1 MFKVN
6 NFLSFILATALV
18 VSMSSCGGDTDAAK
32 APGVIGVE
40 TSIPETASG
49 VMLINTKQLLEK
61 ADYESLKQTEFFK
74 EWLKQA
80 QNEAPEVVPFLE
92 DPTAAGI
99 SLASNMGLYFS
110 FTEDYATSKE
120 VDVAFI
126 FPIADKEKLQGGLDN
141 MLEKQPEVKP
151 EERDGY
157 TILKMDGKSN
167 FVYNDKIIAFVTF
180 NDDAKIKS
188 ILSPADEGIKG
199 NASFAS
205 HLKEGKD
212 FMFWMNADP
221 LVEVALANPMT
232 AMAIKGGLAGAQI
245 PEEGLKG
252 NSMSFYY
259 DFKDGEIDGG
269 AAFDFSGPLK
279 KELGDLFPAKLAVD
293 YSKYIPKENLAAAAA
308 FGINPEGVLAFVAK
322 RGYDKQ
328 ADEMLAI
335 AGLDL
340 AKIKDGISGDLA
352 TGVYPPAAE
361 GAEPTVVFALGLKD
375 KAFMEGLM
383 KQFGPIAGATK
394 DGEKYVMTG
403 GQSMMGDEPMKIYAS
418 IQGDVIIVSNSN
430 DQLDKAIAGG
440 QNEAVAELQEGWM
453 GMYFDY
459 ALLEQHQEHLS
470 NYIPADPGSLAMT
483 KMMSEYNEIS
493 TATILLKGDRMDGK
507 VGLKTTNINSLKRLI
522 QVADELFKDREKI
535 QAEMDKHMGDD
546 EFGGFDEKFED
557 ENT

>member
-6 NFLSFILATALV
+6 NFLSFILTTAVV
-18 VSMSSCGGDTDAAK
+18 VSMSSCGGGIDATK
-32 APGVIGVE
+32 KLSTGGIE

-61 ADYESLKQTEFFK
+61 ADYESLKQTDFFK
-74 EWLKQA
+74 EWLKEA
-80 QNEAPEVVPFLE
+80 QKEAPEVIPFLE

-99 SLASNMGLYFS
+99 SLASNMGLYFY
-110 FTEDYATSKE
+110 FTADYATSKK

-126 FPIADKEKLQGGLDN
+126 FPIADKDKLKVGLDN
-141 MLEKQPEVKP
+141 ILEKNPEAKA
-151 EERDGY
+151 EEKDGY
-157 TILKMDGKSN
+157 TILKMDDEAN
-167 FVYNDKIIAFVTF
+167 FIYNDKIIAFVTF
-180 NDDAKIKS
+180 NDEAKIKS
-188 ILSPADEGIKG
+188 ILSPSSEGIEG
-199 NASFAS
+199 NTSFAS

-221 LVEVALANPMT
+221 LVEAAMANPMT
-232 AMAIKGGLAGAQI
+232 AIAIKGGMAGAQI

-279 KELGDLFPAKLAVD
+279 EELGDLLPAKLAID
-293 YSKYIPKENLAAAAA
+293 YSKYIPRENLAAAAA
-308 FGINPEGVLAFVAK
+308 FGINAEGVLAFVAK

-328 ADEMLAI
+328 ADAMLAI

-340 AKIKDGISGDLA
+340 GKINDGISGDLA
-352 TGVYPPAAE
+352 IGVYPPAADDT
-361 GAEPTVVFALGLKD
+361 EPLLILALGLKD
-375 KAFMEGLM
+375 KAFMEGLIT
-383 KQFGPIAGATK
+383 QFGPIAGVTK
-394 DGEKYVMTG
+394 DGDKYAMTG
-403 GQSMMGDEPMKIYAS
+403 KKSMMGDKPMKFYAS
-418 IQGDVIIVSNSN
+418 IQGDVIIVSNSS

-440 QNEAVAELQEGWM
+440 KNEAVAELQEGWM

-459 ALLEQHQEHLS
+459 ALIEKHQGLLS
-470 NYIPADPGSLAMT
+470 NYVPIDPGSIAMT
-483 KMMSEYNEIS
+483 KMMSEYNEVS
-493 TATILLKGDRMDGK
+493 TATILMKGDRMDGK

-546 EFGGFDEKFED
+546 EFGGFDEVFEE